1 MARED
6 EDDTIRASEPPP
18 PAERPSQPPPA
29 GESRRRRFEHILP
42 ELIKRG
48 IEKGIEAGLGT
59 LSRTDEAVRG
69 AVAEGKLPREI
80 VSYVFTAIDD
90 TKNGMMRVVG
100 REVRDFLQATDLS
113 KELQKALTSLSFEIK
128 TEIRF
133 IPNDAGTGVKADIK
147 AGSTSVKRRSTPP
160 PEGDADPLDAADD
173 GEPPPTGDEEAS
185 SARGKRPRARRSP

>member
-1 MARED
+1 MPRDD
-6 EDDTIRASEPPP
+6 EDDSAHGSEPQT
-18 PAERPSQPPPA
+18 ERPSQPPPA
-29 GESRRRRFEHILP
+29 GESRRKRFEHILP

-48 IEKGIEAGLGT
+48 IEKGFEAGMGT
-59 LSRTDEAVRG
+59 LSRTDEALRG
-69 AVAEGKLPREI
+69 LGAEGKLPREI

-147 AGSTSVKRRSTPP
+147 AGSTSVKRNSAPP
-160 PEGDADPLDAADD
+160 PPPDPDERTDEHKSDPPAGADD
-173 GEPPPTGDEEAS
+173 EANTS
-185 SARGKRPRARRSP
+185 RRRPRARRGS